1 MSLTCPKCHDT
12 MQAYERDGVHV
23 DRCAGCRG
31 VFLDRGELER
41 LLDTDLDKALDTD
54 RVLPMARYDGRR
66 DYHNT
71 QYRGER
77 SKRRTSVLDALFDD

>member
-1 MSLTCPKCHDT
+1 MNLTCPKCHDR
-12 MQAYERDGVHV
+12 MHAYERDGVHV
-23 DRCAGCRG
+23 DQCGGCRG

-41 LLDTDLDKALDTD
+41 LLDTDLDTD
-54 RVLPMARYDGRR
+54 RALPMARYDGRR